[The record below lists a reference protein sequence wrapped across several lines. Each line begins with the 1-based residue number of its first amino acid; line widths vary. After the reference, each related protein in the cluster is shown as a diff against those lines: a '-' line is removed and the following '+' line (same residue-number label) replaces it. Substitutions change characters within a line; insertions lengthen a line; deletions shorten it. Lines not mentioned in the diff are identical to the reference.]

1 MGVEGQMTVDVLRI
15 LPVERLATA
24 CRRARPHDTTR
35 QVGAGKQHLEL
46 LDEDERGEHL
56 LAELDSKAAVANA
69 QIRRSDHVL
78 GVGMGATCREEVA
91 DGARAQRVVHHVP
104 VERLNV
110 HHAAV
115 QIKDVDAPDDVSN
128 ALCKVEHIHGAGR
141 VHREDR
147 HTAIWAINKKL
158 SFHSIDYRAFQT
170 HYLRPT
176 FVDFTP
182 KMTW

>member
-1 MGVEGQMTVDVLRI
+1 MGVEGEMAVDVLRI

-24 CRRARPHDTTR
+24 GGRARPHDTTG
-35 QVGAGKQHLEL
+35 QIGAGKQYLEFL
-46 LDEDERGEHL
+46 NEDERREHL
-56 LAELDSKAAVANA
+56 LAELDSETAVANA

-78 GVGMGATCREEVA
+78 GIGMGATRCEEVA
-91 DGARAQRVVHHVP
+91 DRARAQRVVHHVP
-104 VERLNV
+104 VERLDV

-115 QIKDVDAPDDVSN
+115 QIEDVDALDDVSN
-128 ALCKVEHIHGAGR
+128 ALCEVENIHGVR
-141 VHREDR
+141 CVHREDGNVSIG
-147 HTAIWAINKKL
+147 TIDKKL
-158 SFHSIDYRAFQT
+158 SLHSMDRKAFET